1 MSDDYLWDR
10 SGPADPDVEK
20 LEQLLSPLAHDR
32 PLRRKKRW
40 PLYAGVGALVAAA
53 AALAIVLALPRRESE
68 PPPRSPDTGFD
79 FIAREGT
86 VLVNQRALST
96 GTLATGDVL
105 DTRDSHVELLI
116 ADIGRAELSPAT
128 QIRLE
133 RSDTAGRHLAIERG
147 RMHARVSAPP
157 RLFVVS
163 TPAERVVDLGCEY
176 TIEVD
181 ATGAGTVHVQ
191 SGQVELATRSGA
203 VVVAPAGTHARIAP
217 GDQPGLP
224 LIDGAPSQLEDAAG
238 RILAGHPEAA
248 ADVIA
253 LATPADAITV
263 IGLAAVDPAHRAPAL
278 TRLAVLSPPP
288 VGVSVDGA
296 AADTAQ
302 LARWRDDV
310 VSRFFTTKKEHSKK
324 KL

>member
-1 MSDDYLWDR
+1 MSDDYLWNR

-20 LEQLLSPLAHDR
+20 LEKLLAPLAHDR
-32 PLRRKKRW
+32 PLRRKSRW
-40 PLYAGVGALVAAA
+40 PLYAGVGAAVAAA
-53 AALAIVLALPRRESE
+53 AVVAIVIALPSLEREA
-68 PPPRSPDTGFD
+68 PPRTNPETGFD
-79 FIAREGT
+79 FIAHEGT

-96 GTLATGDVL
+96 GTLAAGDVL

-181 ATGAGTVHVQ
+181 ATGAG
-191 SGQVELATRSGA
+191 
-203 VVVAPAGTHARIAP
+203 
-217 GDQPGLP
+217 
-224 LIDGAPSQLEDAAG
+224 
-238 RILAGHPEAA
+238 
-248 ADVIA
+248 
-253 LATPADAITV
+253 
-263 IGLAAVDPAHRAPAL
+263 
-278 TRLAVLSPPP
+278 
-288 VGVSVDGA
+288 
-296 AADTAQ
+296 
-302 LARWRDDV
+302 
-310 VSRFFTTKKEHSKK
+310 
-324 KL
+324 

>member
-1 MSDDYLWDR
+1 MSDDYLWNR

-20 LEQLLSPLAHDR
+20 LEKLLAPLAHDQ
-32 PLRRKKRW
+32 PLRRKRRW
-40 PLYAGVGALVAAA
+40 PLYAGASAIVAAA
-53 AALAIVLALPRRESE
+53 AVVVIVIALPSRERE
-68 PPPRSPDTGFD
+68 TPRSPEVGFD

-86 VLVNQRALST
+86 VLVNQRAVST
-96 GTLATGDVL
+96 GTLAAGDVL

-128 QIRLE
+128 QIKLE

-181 ATGAGTVHVQ
+181 ASGAGSIRVQ
-191 SGQVELATRSGA
+191 SGQVELATKSGA
-203 VVVAPAGTHARIAP
+203 LVVAPAGTHAKIAP

-224 LIDGAPSQLEDAAG
+224 FVDGAPPQLEDAAV
-238 RILAGHPEAA
+238 

-253 LATPADAITV
+253 LATPADAITIV
-263 IGLAAVDPAHRAPAL
+263 NLAVVDPAHRAPAL
-278 TRLAVLSPPP
+278 ARLAVLSPPP
-288 VGVSVDGA
+288 AGVSVDGA
-296 AADTAQ
+296 AADVGQ
-302 LARWRDDV
+302 LTRWRDDV
-310 VSRFFTTKKEHSKK
+310 VSHFFATKNQHSKK